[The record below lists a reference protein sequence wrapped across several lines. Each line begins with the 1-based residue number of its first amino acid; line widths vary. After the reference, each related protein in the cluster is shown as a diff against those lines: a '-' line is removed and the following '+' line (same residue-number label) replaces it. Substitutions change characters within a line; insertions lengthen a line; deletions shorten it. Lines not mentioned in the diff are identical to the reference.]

1 MKKLI
6 LFILLFIFFA
16 SSVKVFAVENS
27 KVYFSGPNFSIAPES
42 EFLISVLLDA
52 KDPINAFDLE
62 IIYPPDK
69 LKFLGFDNTNSI
81 VDIWQAPPSVLPNG
95 NLKLSGGII
104 KAFSGNVGLII
115 KLSFQALNPSES
127 SISFVKSNLYIADGK
142 GTEVKTNPETFSVSV
157 KENGKIIFSPT
168 VPFQNT
174 PTDILIKQELKTFKS
189 DMLWK
194 RIFTP
199 LFIFTGILFV
209 ICALAV
215 YNKLKRKL

>member
-1 MKKLI
+1 MSA
-6 LFILLFIFFA
+6 LFFKFSF
-16 SSVKVFAVENS
+16 KV
-27 KVYFSGPNFSIAPES
+27 
-42 EFLISVLLDA
+42 
-52 KDPINAFDLE
+52 
-62 IIYPPDK
+62 
-69 LKFLGFDNTNSI
+69 
-81 VDIWQAPPSVLPNG
+81 
-95 NLKLSGGII
+95 
-104 KAFSGNVGLII
+104 
-115 KLSFQALNPSES
+115 LNRGECL
-127 SISFVKSNLYIADGK
+127 ISFVKSNLYIADGK